1 MEAIG
6 GKRSLTGPG
15 PAGET
20 PSAGSI
26 NANHRSPEPSAPS
39 GDLLRK
45 ERRELLAV
53 APILEC
59 NGMKPLLGP
68 ADIHTDDDGT
78 KLALIHTDSRARKD
92 SRHIFLFP
100 VFYTISNLRPCYTMP
115 MLKRT
120 LNKTNPYLADPA
132 RRRTMFQMTV
142 YTSTDIEGVKLTSSD
157 LNGRIKP
164 SRRITPHESAKSSRS
179 RR

>member
-1 MEAIG
+1 MEA
-6 GKRSLTGPG
+6 P
-15 PAGET
+15 
-20 PSAGSI
+20 
-26 NANHRSPEPSAPS
+26 
-39 GDLLRK
+39 D
-45 ERRELLAV
+45 RR
-53 APILEC
+53 PRGNSEC
-59 NGMKPLLGP
+59 PHFLVLQCHGMKAFPGT
-68 ADIHTDDDGT
+68 ADIHTDDSGT
-78 KLALIHTDSRARKD
+78 KLALIHTDSRAGQD
-92 SRHIFLFP
+92 VRHIFLFP
-100 VFYTISNLRPCYTMP
+100 VCYTISNLRPCYTMA

-164 SRRITPHESAKSSRS
+164 SRRITHHESAKSSRS